1 MPHKSTERINF
12 GKLREVIQ
20 PPNLIELQISSY
32 LEYLQKD
39 TPEKQRKPF
48 GLEAV
53 FREKEV
59 VGMDFVELSPNGQFH
74 AEMTAAQLVYHAIGL
89 KGLQAGWLSREVD
102 HI

>member
-1 MPHKSTERINF
+1 MVDL
-12 GKLREVIQ
+12 LR
-20 PPNLIELQISSY
+20 
-32 LEYLQKD
+32 
-39 TPEKQRKPF
+39 
-48 GLEAV
+48 AV